1 MHTRTVRILV
11 GVVLL
16 LWGLAAGGRSEEES
30 LNFSSNYNEN
40 TMVNGELISTLK
52 GNVIFT
58 YEDIKVRADKATW
71 WRSQGTIKFS
81 DHVVFV
87 QKAQTVSCDRMTFHK
102 DEELLIAD
110 GNFDYRNSDRRVQ
123 LTGRTGRY
131 DLARKLFTLTG
142 QPRFMRFDSTATD
155 TLWIKGVSMSYDDS
169 LRLAMVIKDVRIER
183 GALRGRCDTAYYYTR
198 DGQALLRGTPNI
210 DYNRNML
217 EGKTIDLLFTDDTLQ
232 GVAVAGKAHGL
243 YREVTDTDTNFTNT
257 WSDSMYMDL
266 AEGGSLDTVRAFGDV
281 ISKYYL
287 AQQADTANEV
297 KGRRMVLAFDT
308 SGVVSSARVW
318 GNARSTYFV
327 NEQGGRGRND
337 ASGDSLQVVF
347 SQGRASLLTLSGSV
361 RGVYYPQIRR
371 NAAKK

>member
-1 MHTRTVRILV
+1 M
-11 GVVLL
+11 LL
-16 LWGLAAGGRSEEES
+16 LGLAPGGRSEEES
-30 LNFSSNYNEN
+30 LHFSSNSNEN
-40 TMVNGELISTLK
+40 TMYNGELISTLK

-58 YEDIKVRADKATW
+58 YEDITVRADKATW

-81 DHVVFV
+81 DKVVFV

-110 GNFDYRNSDRRVQ
+110 GNFDYRNSERRVK

-131 DLARKLFTLTG
+131 DLARKLFTLNG
-142 QPRFMRFDSTATD
+142 QPRFMRFDSSATD
-155 TLWIKGVSMSYDDS
+155 TLLIKGVTMSYDDS
-169 LRLAMVIKDVRIER
+169 LRLAMVIKDVSIVR
-183 GALRGRCDTAYYYTR
+183 GALLGSCDTAYYYTR
-198 DGQALLRGTPNI
+198 DGQALLRGTPRI

-217 EGKTIDLLFTDDTLQ
+217 EGKTIDLLFTEDTLE
-232 GVAVAGKAHGL
+232 GVSVAGKAHGL
-243 YREVTDTDTNFTNT
+243 YREVTPTDTNFTNT

-266 AEGGSLDTVRAFGDV
+266 ADGGNLDTVHAFGDV
-281 ISKYYL
+281 VSKYYV

-308 SGVVSSARVW
+308 SGVVNSARVW
-318 GNARSTYFV
+318 GNARSSYFV

-337 ASGDSLQVVF
+337 ASGDSLQVLF
-347 SQGRASLLTLSGSV
+347 SQGRASLLSLSGSV

-371 NAAKK
+371 